1 MDVYDLW
8 RLRPRRYGGGNEL
21 VASVGEAPAPPAV
34 ARCDDG
40 KRQADDGT
48 DGDARDCSSVG
59 FTAIIAATYVLSCSV
74 QFAPRAALLVKRGA
88 PVPAFFAAH
97 RDRARAVH
105 GDTHAGGRVRALGR
119 TRAVDRVVVDAARGT
134 VGARTERHAIVSS
147 SVIAVLF
154 A

>member
-1 MDVYDLW
+1 MRRWQTSSRRRHRW
-8 RLRPRRYGGGNEL
+8 RRPRLLQRWVHSNHRRNIRFE
-21 VASVGEAPAPPAV
+21 PPF
-34 ARCDDG
+34 R
-40 KRQADDGT
+40 
-48 DGDARDCSSVG
+48 
-59 FTAIIAATYVLSCSV
+59 V